1 MVYQKLAVGPGRL
14 ERSSESGEV
23 IGSMFR
29 LIVLDIDGTL
39 LDPSDVV
46 TPVVREAIGQ
56 ARALGIEVALATGR
70 RLRSTRPIVEELGI
84 ALPLVVHNGALV
96 WDTEH
101 DQPLYEASFDRPCLE
116 VAVETAIEHELGLLL
131 IRSPA
136 SGERIALPELPG
148 QAATLVEAAVATR
161 PGDVER
167 LSPDELVDL
176 SDVLTVDLFAPE
188 GELRRVTARL
198 AQRGLELFHTGP
210 LTWNANPPFWAANA
224 HMPGTTKAS
233 GVAVLA
239 GRLGITLQDVL
250 AIGDGENDLPL
261 LEAAGL
267 GVAMGNAA
275 PQVKARADAVVSGHD
290 EDGVAE
296 AIERFV
302 LRPLRERGLSA
313 SLRWSNVGRV
323 ERRGSG

>member
-1 MVYQKLAVGPGRL
+1 
-14 ERSSESGEV
+14 
-23 IGSMFR
+23 MFR

-46 TPVVREAIGQ
+46 TPVVREAIAQ

-96 WDTEH
+96 WDTAQ
-101 DQPLYEASFDRPCLE
+101 DRALSEATFDRPSLE
-116 VAVETAIEHELGLLL
+116 VAVETALEHELGLLL
-131 IRSPA
+131 IRSPE
-136 SGERIALPELPG
+136 SGERIALPEVPG
-148 QAATLVEAAVATR
+148 SAAALVEAAVATR
-161 PGDVER
+161 PGDIER
-167 LSPDELVDL
+167 LSLDELVDL

-188 GELRRVTARL
+188 DELRRVTAQL
-198 AQRGLELFHTGP
+198 AQRGFELFHTGP
-210 LTWNANPPFWAANA
+210 LTWHTNPPFWAANA

-239 GRLGITLQDVL
+239 ARLGITLQDVL

-261 LEAAGL
+261 LEAAGF

-302 LRPLRERGLSA
+302 LQPLRERGWSA
-313 SLRWSNVGRV
+313 PLRRSNVGQA
-323 ERRGSG
+323 ERHSVG

>member
-1 MVYQKLAVGPGRL
+1 
-14 ERSSESGEV
+14 
-23 IGSMFR
+23 MFR

-39 LDPSDVV
+39 LDPSDIV
-46 TPVVREAIGQ
+46 TPVVHDAIGQ
-56 ARALGIEVALATGR
+56 AQALGVEVALATGR
-70 RLRSTRPIVEELGI
+70 RLRSTRPIVDEVGI

-101 DQPLYEASFDRPCLE
+101 DWPLHQAAFDRPSLE
-116 VAVETAIEHELGLLL
+116 TVIETALEHELGLLL
-131 IRSPA
+131 IRGPQ
-136 SGERIALPELPG
+136 SGERIVLTEVPG
-148 QAATLVEAAVATR
+148 QAAALLEAAIATR

-167 LSPDELVDL
+167 LSPHALLDL
-176 SDVLTVDLFAPE
+176 PDVLTIDLFAPE
-188 GELRRVTARL
+188 ERLRPVTAQL
-198 AQRGLELFHTGP
+198 AQRGLSLFHTGP
-210 LTWNANPPFWAANA
+210 LAWEASPPFWAANV

-239 GRLGITLQDVL
+239 DRLGITLGEVL
-250 AIGDGENDLPL
+250 AVGDGENDLPL

-275 PQVKARADAVVSGHD
+275 PHVKARADAVVSGHD

-302 LRPLRERGLSA
+302 LQPLRESGLSP
-313 SLRWSNVGRV
+313 SLRRLG
-323 ERRGSG
+323 